1 MATAPL
7 TQRDFSERL
16 DRLGPFE
23 TAPHVAVA
31 VSGGADSMALLLLA
45 AAWAA
50 NKNGRV
56 TALTVDHGLRA
67 EAAAEVAEVARR
79 CRARGIACETMRW
92 DGDKPATRIQEAA
105 RSARYDL
112 MTGWCRDRAVAH
124 LMVAHHAGDQAETFL
139 YRMGRGSGA
148 DGLAG
153 MPAAVVR
160 AGVRLLRPLLD
171 VAPERLRAVL
181 DAEGETWLDDPS
193 NRDGRFAR
201 VAVRRRIEALGDRG
215 FGLAVF
221 GEATA
226 ALGAAR
232 AERDRAR
239 SRLAAGAVALYPEGY
254 AEIAL
259 DALCRADADSARDLL
274 AVVLHTIGGA
284 HYAPRR
290 ARLGRLADDVLTG
303 DFRRARTL
311 GGCAIVPDGGGSL
324 RIWREPRAATETVPL
339 RAAPKSAG
347 TAVLP
352 SRSPRRPAGGR
363 ACVSRGSARPAGNPL
378 QKARIRGFPALFRGP
393 SGSRCRRCGT
403 GTRLRKCRI
412 WDIAKNTRAR
422 RSWNRRFFARIRC
435 SRQCRFGLF
444 NGLAALSTMDNMS
457 TQSPV
462 PANDRFLS
470 GTKT

>member
-50 NKNGRV
+50 DRSGRV

-67 EAAAEVAEVARR
+67 EAAAEAAEVARR

-92 DGDKPATRIQEAA
+92 DGDKPATGIQEAA

-124 LMVAHHAGDQAETFL
+124 LLVAHHAGDQAETFL

-232 AERDRAR
+232 AGRDRAR
-239 SRLAAGAVALYPEGY
+239 ARLAAGAVALYPEGY

-324 RIWREPRAATETVPL
+324 RIWREPRAATETVALTGGPEIRWDGRFAL
-339 RAAPKSAG
+339 SVSATAGRRQGMRIARLGETGWQSIAKG
-347 TAVLP
+347 TNPGISRLIPGPVRFALP
-352 SRSPRRPAGGR
+352 ALWDGNEIAEVPHLGYRSPRTGAPVLESAVFRPNSVLAT
-363 ACVSRGSARPAGNPL
+363 VP
-378 QKARIRGFPALFRGP
+378 FR
-393 SGSRCRRCGT
+393 
-403 GTRLRKCRI
+403 
-412 WDIAKNTRAR
+412 
-422 RSWNRRFFARIRC
+422 
-435 SRQCRFGLF
+435 
-444 NGLAALSTMDNMS
+444 
-457 TQSPV
+457 V
-462 PANDRFLS
+462 V
-470 GTKT
+470 